1 MSGNP
6 NILELGGAP
15 YLLPLVQREKIYDIK
30 NIVKSLNFSPA
41 LVIGA
46 GAGPWPYAGVC
57 CEVRIYNILNR
68 NIPYKYIIQQ

>member
-6 NILELGGAP
+6 NLLELGGAP

-30 NIVKSLNFSPA
+30 NIAKSLDLSPVLA
-41 LVIGA
+41 IGA

-57 CEVRIYNILNR
+57 CEASLNNLTFFTLIL
-68 NIPYKYIIQQ
+68 KK